1 MEKEIIIGICDDN
14 PMAIGQIKEMT
25 EEYLKKREVSAQ
37 LLTFG
42 SGAELLDSESAVDI
56 LFLDIEMPGEDGIQT
71 GKKLRERGSECKIIM
86 ATSMAERFKE
96 GYHIGASRFVTKPF
110 DQEEVVEALE
120 YALQSFI
127 GMAAIELYE
136 KRNPHHIQE
145 KRIRYIKSYDGY
157 SEAIVGKEGKRMR
170 TEKSLNRLEEELDK
184 RLFFRISREY
194 LVNFAYIDSYS
205 NGVAIV
211 GEERLQVSRRNKKEF
226 ERLYREYDLYYRG

>member
-1 MEKEIIIGICDDN
+1 MENKLTIGICDDN
-14 PMAIGQIKEMT
+14 PMAIKQIREIVEKYLVEKDIKANITAFDGGKE
-25 EEYLKKREVSAQ
+25 
-37 LLTFG
+37 LLT
-42 SGAELLDSESAVDI
+42 SEWLPDI

-71 GKKLRERGSECKIIM
+71 GKRLRERGSECKIIM

-110 DQEEVVEALE
+110 DQEEVKEALE

-136 KRNPHHIQE
+136 SRNPHHIQE

-157 SEAIVGKEGKRMR
+157 SEAVVGKEGKRMR